1 MRSFTEF
8 DEIQNDFLNYNGEF
22 TIFLVEPDY
31 YRNKGN
37 HYLMQFLG
45 TEHWFSSDEKCRIK
59 INEILFWLEKNNN
72 NINELIEELRDI
84 SENQNHLTD
93 NAVTILTKLYSVTSH
108 KLPIAETLNP
118 IIIEESSISKKN
130 ISLLVSLNKYCN
142 YTPTIIVIL
151 KDNNFERAEKV
162 FLQCPNDTNL
172 KILKNNGETIY
183 RKVVNEGADTI
194 EQFLEF
200 FSKQCFSTC
209 SKTENNILFSDEW
222 SKNSVISEFSPS
234 IFKIRSIFVTEHKLV
249 AKQDIKNLDTKL
261 DTYNINTVDNE
272 ILLNSLVCM
281 NKLFNVYCNDYG
293 GKDLDTAWDIAKN
306 LDNEILLAHVYRY
319 SHFFNCSRT
328 DKQGFL
334 SEAEK
339 IFSKYGINDHA
350 IYCENNRLIHQ
361 FSMDKISINDFSN
374 LENTCNNMPELAL
387 KAHILNNI
395 GVAYLFDRLTNK
407 AIDTLNDGL
416 EYTGNNHIQRLALK
430 SNLLIAI
437 FIATGKY
444 DEVSAKNILDEI
456 FTPYLGLNRMTFLT
470 AQFALNVIG
479 VVVNNNINLS
489 KNLIAEYNIIQ
500 LIQTAFSTNIMGAGS
515 MIKQMQAIAAKHPQ
529 LDLIKHIKLPS
540 KTTNILGIR
549 LDFIEKYALNPF
561 FFNTW
566 L

>member
-1 MRSFTEF
+1 MKSFTEF
-8 DEIQNDFLNYNGEF
+8 DEIQNDFLHYNCEF
-22 TIFLVEPDY
+22 TIFLVEPAY
-31 YRNKGN
+31 YRYRGN
-37 HYLMQFLG
+37 AYLMQFLD
-45 TEHWFSSDEKCRIK
+45 TEHWFSSDEECRIK

-209 SKTENNILFSDEW
+209 SKTENNILLSDEW

-249 AKQDIKNLDTKL
+249 AKQDIENLDTKL
-261 DTYNINTVDNE
+261 DTYNTNTVDNK

-293 GKDLDTAWDIAKN
+293 GKDLNTAWDIAKN

-416 EYTGNNHIQRLALK
+416 EYTGNNHIQRLALE

-489 KNLIAEYNIIQ
+489 KKLIAEYNIIQ

-515 MIKQMQAIAAKHPQ
+515 MIKQMQAIVAKHPQ

-540 KTTNILGIR
+540 KTTNVSGIR